1 MGQLKEQKGLI
12 SWFAHNHVAANL
24 LMFII
29 IIAGSFSAYT
39 ITKKAN
45 PDLFIPVIQV
55 TVALPG
61 ASPAD
66 VETGIVIPI
75 ESALEGV
82 DGIDFIRSVAN
93 EGAGTVNLE
102 IDESYDINEVLN
114 DVKVNIDSIQ
124 TFPVQAEPARVSRII
139 NRQDAIRLAIYG
151 DMDPVSHKE
160 LAQSI
165 RNELLELPDINSVR
179 IDGVRNYEITIEVS
193 ENTLLKYGMT
203 LDDIAQRIRFSS
215 LDLPAGS
222 IETSG
227 GEIVLRT
234 QALAYNY
241 QDFNQIVLMTTSDGT
256 ILTVGDIATVV
267 DGFEDTE
274 NYARF
279 DGKPTVELAIQ
290 TLSDQN
296 VLAVTETIRN
306 FVEERRASLPA
317 GINMDLWGDTS
328 FYLQDRLSMM
338 TENML
343 MGALLV
349 FLLLTLFLEVRLAF
363 WVIIGIPICFLGTL
377 ALMPSLD
384 ISINLMSLFGFIM
397 VLGIVVDDA
406 IIIGESAHHSMT
418 KYGHSI
424 DSVVHGANRVARPA
438 TFGVLTTIVAFLP
451 LMMISGIIS
460 AFTAAIGGVV
470 ILCLTFSLIESKLI
484 LPSHLVHFGK
494 PNHGGWFHRLQES
507 CNKGLDKLVS
517 GYYKPLLESCIKNR
531 YTTLASFISMLIL
544 SVGLV
549 AGGIIRV
556 VFLPEIPSDFIQISV
571 TMVEGSPE
579 QQTSNVMSKLEQS
592 ALALNGQFEFMDAET
607 GEISTEILDHLLIVG
622 TGAASGLAVLELDKD
637 VAGQVDLDLITE
649 YMRNYVGI
657 MPGMKNIVFNSSDGF
672 GGSAISYQLVSENPE
687 ELTAAAIE
695 LETQLHSYAGL
706 INITNGAVSNK
717 DELRLQIKSRA
728 EVMGLNLNDISSQV
742 RSAFFGAQAQ
752 RLQRGDDELKVMVR
766 YPESERVSIGDL
778 ENMYIRTNQGETVP
792 FTSVADFQMGKGY
805 ARINRVNGQRS
816 VAINA
821 DIIESM
827 VEPAEVAKDLEDN
840 YFPQL
845 FNRYPSVRQQ
855 TDGGLS
861 VTGDLITD
869 MIRGMIFALFGIY
882 ALLAVPLRSYMQ
894 PLIIMGVIPFGV
906 VGAMVGHMIIDMPLN
921 FLSFLG
927 IIALSGV
934 VVNDSI
940 ILLDFINTSKNKISL
955 FDSVVTAGTARF
967 RAILLTSIT
976 TFIGLL
982 PIMLETSLQARFL
995 IPMAASLAFGILFAT
1010 VITLLLIPCLYVIL
1024 EDFKSLLSGKKH
1036 IDAPAMQVS

>member
-1 MGQLKEQKGLI
+1 MGQVEEQKGLI

-29 IIAGSFSAYT
+29 IIAGTFSVYT

-45 PDLFIPVIQV
+45 PDLFIPVIQINM
-55 TVALPG
+55 ALPG

-66 VETGIVIPI
+66 VESGIIIPI
-75 ESALEGV
+75 ESALESV
-82 DGIDFIRSVAN
+82 NGIDRISSVAN
-93 EGAGTVNLE
+93 EGSGRVSLE
-102 IDESYDINEVLN
+102 IDEAYDINEVLN
-114 DVKVNIDSIQ
+114 EVKVNVDSIL

-139 NRQDAIRLAIYG
+139 NRQNAIRLAIYG
-151 DMDPVSHKE
+151 DMDPMSQKE
-160 LAQSI
+160 FAQSI
-165 RNELLELPDINSVR
+165 RNELLELPDVNSVR

-193 ENTLLKYGMT
+193 EDSLLKYGLT

-222 IETSG
+222 LETAG
-227 GEIVLRT
+227 GEILVRT

-241 QDFNQIVLMTTSDGT
+241 QDFNRIVLMTSSDGT
-256 ILTVGDIATVV
+256 ILTVGDIATVI
-267 DGFEDTE
+267 DGFEDSE

-290 TLSDQN
+290 TLSNQN
-296 VLAVTETIRN
+296 VLQVTETIRQ
-306 FVEERRASLPA
+306 FVEVRRASLPE
-317 GINMDLWGDTS
+317 GINIDLWADTS
-328 FYLQDRLSMM
+328 FYLEDRLNMM

-349 FLLLTLFLEVRLAF
+349 FLLLTLFLEIRLAF
-363 WVIIGIPICFLGTL
+363 WVIVGIPICFLGAF
-377 ALMPSLD
+377 ALMPSIGID
-384 ISINLMSLFGFIM
+384 INLMSLFGFIM

-406 IIIGESAHHSMT
+406 IIIGESAHYSMT

-424 DSVVHGANRVARPA
+424 DSVVHGANRVAKPA

-470 ILCLTFSLIESKLI
+470 ILCLIFSLVESKLI

-494 PNHGGWFHRLQES
+494 SSKHGFFHRLQAA
-507 CNKGLDKLVS
+507 CNNWLNGLVAR
-517 GYYKPLLESCIKNR
+517 YYRPFLETCIKNR
-531 YTTLASFISMLIL
+531 YTTLASFIGMLIL
-544 SVGLV
+544 SIGLIG
-549 AGGIIRV
+549 GGIIRV
-556 VFLPEIPSDFIQISV
+556 VFLPEIPSDFIEVNV

-579 QQTSNVMSKLEQS
+579 EQTSNVLNKLEAA
-592 ALALNGQFEFMDAET
+592 ALSLNGRFEFMDAET
-607 GEISTEILDHLLIVG
+607 DAVSTDILDHLLIIA
-622 TGAASGLAVLELDKD
+622 TGAATGTAVIELDKD
-637 VAGQVDLDLITE
+637 VAGQIDLDLITE
-649 YMRNYVGI
+649 YMRDYVGI
-657 MPGMKNIVFNSSDGF
+657 MPGMKNIVFNSTDSF
-672 GGSAISYQLVSENPE
+672 GGSPISYQLVSTNPDD
-687 ELTAAAIE
+687 LTAAAIE
-695 LETQLHSYAGL
+695 LEAQLYTYTGL
-706 INITNGAVSNK
+706 INITNGAVSSK
-717 DELRLQIKSRA
+717 DELRLQIKPRA
-728 EVMGLNLNDISSQV
+728 EVMGLTLNDISSQV

-752 RLQRGDDELKVMVR
+752 RLQRGDDELRVMVR
-766 YPESERVSIGDL
+766 YPESDRVSIGDL
-778 ENMYIRTNQGETVP
+778 ENLYIRTAQGDTVP
-792 FTSVADFQMGKGY
+792 FTSVSDFDMEQGY
-805 ARINRVNGQRS
+805 ARILRVNGQRS

-821 DIIESM
+821 DIIPSQ
-827 VEPAEVAKDLEDN
+827 VEPAEVVQDLEAN
-840 YFPQL
+840 FFPQL
-845 FNRYPSVRQQ
+845 FTRYPGVSLQ

-861 VTGDLITD
+861 VTGDLVTD

-906 VGAMVGHMIIDMPLN
+906 VGAMIGHIVIGMPLN
-921 FLSFLG
+921 FLSLLG

-940 ILLDFINTSKNKISL
+940 ILVDFINSSKNKMSIM
-955 FDSVVTAGTARF
+955 DSVLNAGTARF
-967 RAILLTSIT
+967 RAILLTSLT

-1024 EDFKSLLSGKKH
+1024 EDFKGLFTSKKALH
-1036 IDAPAMQVS
+1036 SPVAQMN

>member
-1 MGQLKEQKGLI
+1 MGQVEEQKGLI

-29 IIAGSFSAYT
+29 IITGTFSIYT

-45 PDLFIPVIQV
+45 PDLFIPVIRV
-55 TVALPG
+55 DMALPG

-66 VETGIVIPI
+66 VESGIIIPI
-75 ESALEGV
+75 ESALESV
-82 DGIDFIRSVAN
+82 DGIDRITSVAN
-93 EGAGTVNLE
+93 EGSGRVNLE
-102 IDESYDINEVLN
+102 IDEAYDINEVLN
-114 DVKVNIDSIQ
+114 EVKVNIDSIL

-151 DMDPVSHKE
+151 DMDPASQKE

-165 RNELLELPDINSVR
+165 RDELLELPDVNSVR

-193 ENTLLKYGMT
+193 EDSLLKYGLT

-222 IETSG
+222 LETAG
-227 GEIVLRT
+227 GEILVRT

-241 QDFNQIVLMTTSDGT
+241 QDFDRIVLLTTSDGT
-256 ILTVGDIATVV
+256 ILTVGDIATVI
-267 DGFEDTE
+267 DGFEDSE

-290 TLSDQN
+290 TLSNQN
-296 VLAVTETIRN
+296 VLQVTETIRN
-306 FVEERRASLPA
+306 FVEQRRSTLPE
-317 GINMDLWGDTS
+317 GINIDLWADTS
-328 FYLQDRLSMM
+328 YYLEDRLNMM

-349 FLLLTLFLEVRLAF
+349 FLLLTLFLEIRLAF
-363 WVIIGIPICFLGTL
+363 WVIVGIPICFLGAF
-377 ALMPSLD
+377 ALMPSID
-384 ISINLMSLFGFIM
+384 IDINLMSLFGFIM

-406 IIIGESAHHSMT
+406 IIIGESAHYSMN

-424 DSVVHGANRVARPA
+424 DSVVHGANRVAKPA

-451 LMMISGIIS
+451 LMMITGIIS

-470 ILCLTFSLIESKLI
+470 ILSLIFSLVESKLI

-494 PNHGGWFHRLQES
+494 SANHGVFHRIQAY
-507 CNKGLDKLVS
+507 CNDKLNSLVAR
-517 GYYKPLLESCIKNR
+517 YYKPFLETCIKNR
-531 YTTLASFISMLIL
+531 YTTLASFVGMLIL
-544 SVGLV
+544 SLGLIG
-549 AGGIIRV
+549 GGIIRV
-556 VFLPEIPSDFIQISV
+556 VFLPEIPSDFIQVSV

-579 QQTSNVMSKLEQS
+579 EQTSNTLDKLEAA
-592 ALALNGQFEFMDAET
+592 ALSLNGRYEFIDSET
-607 GEISTEILDHLLIVG
+607 NAVSTDVLAHLLLV
-622 TGAASGLAVLELDKD
+622 ASGTASGTAVMELDKD
-637 VAGQVDLDLITE
+637 VASQVDLELITE
-649 YMRNYVGI
+649 YMRDYVGN
-657 MPGMKNIVFNSSDGF
+657 MPGMKSIVFNSSDGF
-672 GGSAISYQLVSENPE
+672 GGSPISYQLVSENPA

-695 LETQLHSYAGL
+695 LEARLYTYTGL
-706 INITNGAVSNK
+706 INITNGADSSK
-717 DELRLQIKSRA
+717 DELRLQIKPRA
-728 EVMGLNLNDISSQV
+728 EVMGLTLNDISSQV

-752 RLQRGDDELKVMVR
+752 RLQRGDDELRVMVR
-766 YPESERVSIGDL
+766 YPKSDRVSIGDL
-778 ENMYIRTNQGETVP
+778 ENLYIRTAQGDTVP
-792 FTSVADFQMGKGY
+792 FTSVSDFELEQGY

-821 DIIESM
+821 DIIPTQ
-827 VEPAEVAKDLEDN
+827 VEPAEVVQDLQAN
-840 YFPQL
+840 FFPQL
-845 FNRYPSVRQQ
+845 FARYPSVSLQ

-861 VTGDLITD
+861 VTGDLVTD

-906 VGAMVGHMIIDMPLN
+906 IGAMVGHLIIDMPLN
-921 FLSFLG
+921 FLSLLG

-940 ILLDFINTSKNKISL
+940 ILVDFINKSKSKMSML
-955 FDSVVTAGTARF
+955 DSVLNAGSARF
-967 RAILLTSIT
+967 RAILLTSLT

-995 IPMAASLAFGILFAT
+995 IPMAASLAFGILFTT
-1010 VITLLLIPCLYVIL
+1010 VVTLLLIPCLYVIL
-1024 EDFKSLLSGKKH
+1024 EDIQSLLFRKRATENSL
-1036 IDAPAMQVS
+1036 PQVS